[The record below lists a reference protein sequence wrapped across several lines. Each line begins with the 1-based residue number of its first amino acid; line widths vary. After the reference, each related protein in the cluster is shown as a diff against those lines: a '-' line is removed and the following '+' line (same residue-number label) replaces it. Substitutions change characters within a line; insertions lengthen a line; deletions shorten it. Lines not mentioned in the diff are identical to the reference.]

1 MKKMKKVIA
10 LALATTSVFS
20 AFAMASCGGSGGGGG
35 EKVDV
40 NRTQIYVNNYSGGYG
55 VEWLTEIKK
64 AYEKAQENVCWEE
77 GTEKKGVQIIINN
90 TRPEL
95 AADSILGNNDE
106 VYFTENV
113 HYQALLADNVF
124 ADITNAITAK
134 NPYDD
139 DKTIVSKFKQ
149 QQVDALNVGGKYY
162 AIPHYEGA
170 YGLIYNKE
178 LFDNKG
184 YYLIQNI
191 ADDTNVDDITL
202 SDYFDIRKTG
212 ENYTAGPDGK
222 TGVIDGVDYS
232 KDDGLPATYTEFF
245 ALCEWISRRNDTPLL
260 WTGKYRVL
268 HLKSLLGTL
277 LADYEGLDS
286 MLASINFDGTQVDSL
301 GKIVNGKFTLDG
313 ESVEINES
321 NGYDVSRRAG
331 VYYALKFLKNVFGNE
346 KYYNEK
352 AFSDGY
358 SHTDA
363 QTDFVWG
370 GYDGTPNYAML
381 VDGEWWEEE
390 ASDAFTAMVDY
401 YDDTFAKTS
410 REFGWMPLPNA
421 TSDKI
426 SQKDALCD
434 TRSAFAFVK
443 ANVNADKMPLITD
456 FLQYVYADAKLEEF
470 TKITGTLRALNYEL
484 SPTVLSEMS
493 PFGRS
498 LYEVK
503 RKADVVYLTSTST
516 LFAMN
521 QKTFEPSNAFV
532 AQGDWK
538 NPVDVLSGNVSV
550 EDYFN
555 SVGNYFKSLTIW
567 G

>member
-1 MKKMKKVIA
+1 MKKMKKVFA

-20 AFAMASCGGSGGGGG
+20 AFAMASCGGGSGGGSG
-35 EKVDV
+35 EKVDE

-90 TRPEL
+90 TRSEL

-113 HYQALLADNVF
+113 YYQALLAENVF
-124 ADITNAITAK
+124 ADITEAVTGE
-134 NPYDD
+134 NPYDNN
-139 DKTIVSKFKQ
+139 KTIVSKFKQ
-149 QQVDALNVGGKYY
+149 QQVDALNVGDKYY

-178 LFDNKG
+178 LFDDKG

-191 ADDTNVDDITL
+191 ADDTYIDDISL
-202 SDYFDIRKTG
+202 SEYFDIRKTG
-212 ENYTAGPDGK
+212 ENYTAGPDGIA
-222 TGVIDGVDYS
+222 GND
-232 KDDGLPATYTEFF
+232 DDGLPATYTEFF

-268 HLKSLLGTL
+268 HLTSLLGTL

-313 ESVEINES
+313 ESVAINES
-321 NGYDVSRRAG
+321 NGHDISRRAG
-331 VYYALKFLKNVFGNE
+331 VYYALKFLKNIFSNE

-390 ASDAFTAMVDY
+390 ASDAFSAMVDY
-401 YDDTFAKTS
+401 YDDTFAKTK

-421 TSDKI
+421 TADKV
-426 SQKDALCD
+426 SQKSAICD

-456 FLQYVYADAKLEEF
+456 FLQYVYSDAKLEEF
-470 TKITGTLRALNYEL
+470 TKVTGTLRALNYTI
-484 SPTVLSEMS
+484 SPTVLDTMS

-498 LYEVK
+498 LYEGK
-503 RKADVVYLTSTST
+503 RNGDVVYLTSTST

-550 EDYFN
+550 EDYFS
-555 SVGNYFKSLTIW
+555 SVNGYFKSLTIW
-567 G
+567 GN

>member
-1 MKKMKKVIA
+1 MKKMKKAMA
-10 LALATTSVFS
+10 LALATMSVLS
-20 AFAMASCGGSGGGGG
+20 VSAMAACSGGGGGGGG
-35 EKVDV
+35 EKVDA
-40 NRTQIYVNNYSGGYG
+40 NRTQIYVNNFSGGYG

-64 AYEKAQENVCWEE
+64 AYEKEQENVCWEE

-90 TRPEL
+90 TRANL
-95 AADSILGNNDE
+95 TADNILGNNDE
-106 VYFTENV
+106 VYFTEHV
-113 HYQALLADNVF
+113 YYQALLAENVF
-124 ADITNAITAK
+124 ADLTPAVTGK
-134 NPYDD
+134 NKYDN
-139 DKTIVSKFKQ
+139 DKTIVSKFKTQ
-149 QQVDALNVGGKYY
+149 QLNTLNVDNKYY
-162 AIPHYEGA
+162 AIPHYEGT

-178 LFDNKG
+178 LFDSKG

-202 SDYFDIRKTG
+202 SDYFDVRKTG
-212 ENYTAGPDGK
+212 ENYTAGPDGQSG
-222 TGVIDGVDYS
+222 TT
-232 KDDGLPATYTEFF
+232 DDGLPATYTEFF
-245 ALCEWISRRNDTPLL
+245 ALCEWISRRNDTPLI

-268 HLKSLLGTL
+268 HLTALLGTL

-286 MLASINFDGTQVDSL
+286 MLAGVNFDGTQVSSL

-313 ESVEINES
+313 ESVAINES
-321 NGYDVSRRAG
+321 NGHDVSRRAG
-331 VYYALKFLKNVFGNE
+331 VYYALQFLKNVFSNE

-358 SHTDA
+358 SHIDA

-381 VDGEWWEEE
+381 VDGEWWEED
-390 ASDAFTAMVDY
+390 ASDAFSAMEDY
-401 YDDTFAKTS
+401 YDETFAKKE

-421 TSDKI
+421 TSDKV
-426 SQKDALCD
+426 SQKDAICD
-434 TRSAFAFVK
+434 TRCAFAFVK
-443 ANVNADKMPLITD
+443 SNVDADKLPLIYD
-456 FLQYVYADAKLEEF
+456 FLQYVYSDEKLEEF
-470 TKITGTLRALNYEL
+470 TKVTGTIRALNYEISTATL
-484 SPTVLSEMS
+484 NEMS
-493 PFGRS
+493 PFGLS
-498 LYEVK
+498 LYESK
-503 RKADVVYLTSTST
+503 KKSDTVYLTSTST

-521 QKTFEPSNAFV
+521 QETFDPANAFV

-555 SVGNYFKSLTIW
+555 SVNNYFKGLTIW

>member
-1 MKKMKKVIA
+1 MKKMKKLIA
-10 LALATTSVFS
+10 LALATTSVVS
-20 AFAMASCGGSGGGGG
+20 AFAMASCGGSGGGTGG
-35 EKVDV
+35 EKVDTS
-40 NRTQIYVNNYSGGYG
+40 RTQIYVNNYSGGYG

-64 AYEKAQENVCWEE
+64 AYEKAQEGVCWEA

-124 ADITNAITAK
+124 ADITSVITAT

-139 DKTIVSKFKQ
+139 EKTIVSKFKQ
-149 QQVDALNVGGKYY
+149 QQADALNVGGKYY

-178 LFDNKG
+178 LFDSKG

-191 ADDTNVDDITL
+191 ADDTNVDEITL
-202 SDYFDIRKTG
+202 SDYFDVRKTG
-212 ENYTAGPDGK
+212 ENYTAGPDGIA
-222 TGVIDGVDYS
+222 GND
-232 KDDGLPATYTEFF
+232 DDGLPATYTEFF

-321 NGYDVSRRAG
+321 NGYDISRRAG

-363 QTDFVWG
+363 QNDFLL
-370 GYDGTPNYAML
+370 GYKKKTGYPAML
-381 VDGEWWEEE
+381 VEGVWWENE
-390 ASDAFTAMVDY
+390 ARGMFNSIAQEKPERGYGKQDYRYMLLPAIEGQKGIDGKGNAVHGNTGLGTEIGHIVFGMDTGVGAAAANHLDLLAAHHGKTALQRLGHGDLRFLY
-401 YDDTFAKTS
+401 
-410 REFGWMPLPNA
+410 LPA
-421 TSDKI
+421 
-426 SQKDALCD
+426 
-434 TRSAFAFVK
+434 V
-443 ANVNADKMPLITD
+443 V
-456 FLQYVYADAKLEEF
+456 
-470 TKITGTLRALNYEL
+470 GRA
-484 SPTVLSEMS
+484 
-493 PFGRS
+493 
-498 LYEVK
+498 
-503 RKADVVYLTSTST
+503 VVHQ
-516 LFAMN
+516 N
-521 QKTFEPSNAFV
+521 Q
-532 AQGDWK
+532 
-538 NPVDVLSGNVSV
+538 GNVSHLAHHL
-550 EDYFN
+550 
-555 SVGNYFKSLTIW
+555 SVKSNTSLAPLCK
-567 G
+567 GSCQRS